1 MRFYDSNLRLRAQG
15 GVFKDTALRIGMSVP
30 TDDSERMKRQ
40 INYQSNQSNQMEN
53 LINAFP
59 TMTLIEQVAILFWA
73 VCVVSFYST
82 LAYGIGLTL
91 AGLFNKNKKAMV

>member
-1 MRFYDSNLRLRAQG
+1 
-15 GVFKDTALRIGMSVP
+15 
-30 TDDSERMKRQ
+30 
-40 INYQSNQSNQMEN
+40 MEN